1 MRRSVAATAA
11 LTIPAVLLAASLGAA
26 SSGGQVASADV
37 HPTWAHVG
45 TYATGL
51 GAASGEIAAL
61 SGDRLYVINTED
73 NSLDVV
79 DAADPSSPELV
90 RRVPLDAFGAGPNS
104 VAATDGLVAV
114 AVEAD
119 DKTDPGRV
127 VFLNPVGKVL
137 GQVQVGALPDMVT
150 FTPDGRTVVVANE
163 GEPSGYLSDSVDPEG
178 TVSVI
183 SVRPAS
189 VRKATVQTAG
199 FGDFEREDLAG
210 VRLNGPGASAAQD
223 IEPEYVAVSSDSR
236 TAWVTLQE
244 NNAIA
249 TVDLGTATVTSVTP
263 LGWKDHSVDGQGLD
277 ASEADGDINIAQ
289 WPLRGLFMPDAVAA
303 STVARQQVLV
313 TANEG
318 DGREYDGFEDEA
330 EVEDVTLAE
339 NFGDADAIEELQ
351 EKENLGSINISA
363 TDGLN
368 AMGEHEALYGF
379 GSRSFTIWDAASGD
393 RLYDSGDEFEQVV
406 AASEPDHFNADHED
420 NEFDSRSDNKGP
432 EPEGVATGV
441 VDGRTYAFVGL
452 ERIGGFMV
460 YDISDPSNASY
471 VQWVNNRDFTLV
483 DDEGEDVVGPDS
495 GAEGVSFVPASA
507 SSTGAPLVVVSNEI
521 TGTVSFFS
529 PVE

>member
-11 LTIPAVLLAASLGAA
+11 LALPAVLLAASAG
-26 SSGGQVASADV
+26 SGGMSASADV
-37 HPTWAHVG
+37 DPTWTHVG
-45 TYATGL
+45 TYTTGL
-51 GAASGEIAAL
+51 GAASGEIA
-61 SGDRLYVINTED
+61 SFNGDRLYVINTED

-79 DAADPSSPELV
+79 DASDPSDPQLV
-90 RRVPLDAFGAGPNS
+90 RRVRLDAYGAGPNS
-104 VAATDGLVAV
+104 VAAQDGLVAV
-114 AVEAD
+114 AVQAD

-127 VFLNPVGKVL
+127 VFLNPAGKVL
-137 GQVQVGALPDMVT
+137 GTAQVGALPDMVT
-150 FTPDGRTVVVANE
+150 FTPDGRRVVVANE
-163 GEPSGYLSDSVDPEG
+163 GEPSGYLADSVDPAG

-183 SVRPAS
+183 DVRPGS
-189 VRKATVQTAG
+189 VKKATARTAN
-199 FGDFEREDLAG
+199 FGDFERDELDG
-210 VRLNGPGASAAQD
+210 VRLNGPGASVQQD
-223 IEPEYVAVSSDSR
+223 LEPEYVAVSRDSR

-249 TVDLGTATVTSVTP
+249 TVDLGTATVTKVMP
-263 LGWKDHSVDGQGLD
+263 LGWKDHSVAGQGLD
-277 ASEADGDINIAQ
+277 ASEEDGDINIAQ

-303 STVARQQVLV
+303 STIAGQQVLV

-330 EVEDVTLAE
+330 EVEDVTLAGT
-339 NFGDADAIEELQ
+339 FGDSDAIEELQ
-351 EKENLGSINISA
+351 EDENLGSINISA

-368 AMGEHEALYGF
+368 AMGEHEALYSF
-379 GSRSFTIWDAASGD
+379 GSRSFTIWDAASGA
-393 RLYDSGDEFEQVV
+393 RLYDSGDEFEQIV

-460 YDISDPSNASY
+460 YDISDPSDASF

-483 DDEGEDVVGPDS
+483 DEEGEDAVGPDS

-507 SSTGAPLVVVSNEI
+507 SPTGEPLVVVSNEI

-529 PVE
+529 PLG